1 MQYDV
6 IIIGSGLGGLYVGC
20 LLSRYGMSVLLLE
33 RQKHLGGCMQSYV
46 RDGYKFDT
54 GLHYV
59 GGLGEGQS
67 LYSDFKDVG
76 LMNLAWKR
84 LDSEGFDRIVIGE
97 KTYNFAEGLENFYE
111 TLLREFPKEKE
122 GLREYINMLKTQR
135 GNIDTFSIS
144 AYEYLKG
151 VVKSPLLLNV
161 LSGASFKTEL
171 NRDIFPLFSFIENNA
186 SYIESSWRLKGDGDM
201 LVDTLVKGI
210 EEKGGKVLT
219 DCEVEEI
226 VEENG
231 KISLVRCKNGEEY
244 EGGIFVCDVHPATMC
259 DLVKKSTLMKN
270 PYRKRIASMK
280 NSTGMATISLLMKP
294 NTQTYFNHN
303 FYIYTQDNVWE
314 VNKQRGK
321 IDAVMVSCKV
331 PKNGG
336 VYTDNLDI
344 LTPIPWE
351 WVEKW
356 EDTEIGNRGE
366 EYVEFKNSIA
376 QQCVSIAER
385 VIPDVKNNIQSLF
398 VSTPLT
404 WRDYNHTPY
413 GSAYGIRKNAYLGI
427 RSLVS
432 VKTPIPN
439 LFLTGQNL
447 CLHGV
452 HGVIETARRT
462 CNEIISG
469 I

>member
-151 VVKSPLLLNV
+151 VVKNPLLLNV

-201 LVDTLVKGI
+201 LVDTLV
-210 EEKGGKVLT
+210 
-219 DCEVEEI
+219 
-226 VEENG
+226 
-231 KISLVRCKNGEEY
+231 
-244 EGGIFVCDVHPATMC
+244 
-259 DLVKKSTLMKN
+259 
-270 PYRKRIASMK
+270 
-280 NSTGMATISLLMKP
+280 
-294 NTQTYFNHN
+294 
-303 FYIYTQDNVWE
+303 
-314 VNKQRGK
+314 
-321 IDAVMVSCKV
+321 
-331 PKNGG
+331 
-336 VYTDNLDI
+336 
-344 LTPIPWE
+344 
-351 WVEKW
+351 
-356 EDTEIGNRGE
+356 
-366 EYVEFKNSIA
+366 
-376 QQCVSIAER
+376 
-385 VIPDVKNNIQSLF
+385 
-398 VSTPLT
+398 
-404 WRDYNHTPY
+404 
-413 GSAYGIRKNAYLGI
+413 
-427 RSLVS
+427 
-432 VKTPIPN
+432 
-439 LFLTGQNL
+439 
-447 CLHGV
+447 
-452 HGVIETARRT
+452 
-462 CNEIISG
+462 
-469 I
+469 